1 MIKYRKATENDI
13 SELVRLRIEFL
24 KEANE
29 KQNIDADIKKE
40 TENLL
45 YTYFKENLSSR
56 KFIAWISIS
65 KGNIIATSGLY
76 FYNIPPLFKKINGNV
91 ETVSGNIAYI
101 MNMYTAP
108 DYRNRG
114 IAKLLFE
121 KVLEEAKC
129 LGYKKI
135 CLHATD
141 VEQNLYKK
149 YGFELT
155 NSEMELNI

>member
-1 MIKYRKATENDI
+1 MIKYRKAIENDI
-13 SELVRLRIEFL
+13 SELIRLRIEFL

-45 YTYFKENLSSR
+45 YAYFKENLSSE
-56 KFIAWISIS
+56 KFIAWLGIS
-65 KGNIIATSGLY
+65 KGNIIATSGLC
-76 FYNIPPLFKKINGNV
+76 FYDIPPLFKKLNGNIKTINGK
-91 ETVSGNIAYI
+91 IAYI
-101 MNMYTAP
+101 MNMYTLP

-121 KVLEEAKC
+121 KVLEEAKN

-135 CLHATD
+135 CLHATAIG
-141 VEQNLYKK
+141 QNLYEK

>member
-1 MIKYRKATENDI
+1 
-13 SELVRLRIEFL
+13 
-24 KEANE
+24 
-29 KQNIDADIKKE
+29 
-40 TENLL
+40 
-45 YTYFKENLSSR
+45 
-56 KFIAWISIS
+56 
-65 KGNIIATSGLY
+65 
-76 FYNIPPLFKKINGNV
+76 
-91 ETVSGNIAYI
+91 

-141 VEQNLYKK
+141 VGQNLYKK